1 VIRGSGDQAFKQ
13 SSNPAIQQPSNPITQ
28 HSSIPAFQQSTMLLA
43 RPLAELIAEL
53 ERLPGL
59 GPKSAQRLAYH
70 ILRMSDAEASRL
82 AEAIQS
88 AKGRLRFCSVCQNVS
103 EGELCEICASPKRD
117 SQTICIVAEPRDIT
131 AIERLNEFRGFYH
144 VLHGLLSPMDGIGPE
159 HLRVKELLERLRG
172 DVQEVIVAT
181 NPTIEGDATALY
193 LAKLIKPTGIRVTRL
208 AHGMPIGGELDY
220 ADSATLLSAL
230 EYRREM

>member
-1 VIRGSGDQAFKQ
+1 
-13 SSNPAIQQPSNPITQ
+13 
-28 HSSIPAFQQSTMLLA
+28 MLFA

-53 ERLPGL
+53 EKLPGV

-70 ILRMSDAEASRL
+70 LIRVTDHEAFRL
-82 AEAIQS
+82 ADAIRLAKQS
-88 AKGRLRFCSVCQNVS
+88 LRFCEVCQNIS
-103 EGELCEICASPKRD
+103 EGTRCEICLDPRRD
-117 SQTICIVAEPRDIT
+117 PSQICVVAEPRDI
-131 AIERLNEFRGFYH
+131 AAMERVNEFKGLYH
-144 VLHGLLSPMDGIGPE
+144 VLHGLMSPMDGIGPE
-159 HLRVKELLERLRG
+159 QLRVKDLLTRMEG
-172 DVQEVIVAT
+172 DVREVIVAT

-193 LAKLIKPTGIRVTRL
+193 LAKLVKPLGVKVTRL